1 MSKHSKKNNLSG
13 FTLIEMAV
21 VLTILALSAAG
32 GLTILSKAI
41 RAQKTDDTNDKMEHI
56 MSAIE
61 AYVTEYGHL
70 PCPTSSADGL
80 GEEESG
86 FGIGT
91 ATNNCSSIPG
101 GFKSAANNVVRG
113 FVPVYT
119 LKLSPDYFY
128 DGWNRRFSYIVD
140 EDLTS
145 SAGFD
150 ANTGSIDIQNSA
162 GVTLTGGELAAVLLI
177 SHGERGHGAHRL
189 KGANPTQI
197 DDGLTPPNYEEAN
210 GNENS
215 AFDTLFRD
223 VPHRNIDGGTD
234 ETDEPFDDYLMY
246 RTQWQLDPPPPLP

>member
-1 MSKHSKKNNLSG
+1 MSKRNKRNRSAG

-32 GLTILSKAI
+32 GMTILSKAI
-41 RAQKTDDTNDKMEHI
+41 RAQKTDDTYDKMEYI

-61 AYVTEYGHL
+61 EYVTENGHL
-70 PCPTSSADGL
+70 PCPTSTQDGL

-86 FGIGT
+86 FGIGSG
-91 ATNNCSSIPG
+91 TNNCSAIPG
-101 GFKSAANNVVRG
+101 GFSGVGNIVRG

-119 LKLSPDYFY
+119 LKISPDYLY

-145 SAGFD
+145 AAGFSTD
-150 ANTGSIDIQNSA
+150 TGSIAVMNEADI
-162 GVTLTGGELAAVLLI
+162 VLTGGELAAVLII

-189 KGANPTQI
+189 KGSNPTQI
-197 DDGLTPPNYEEAN
+197 DDGLTPPNYEEEN

-215 AFDTLFRD
+215 LFDTTFRD

-234 ETDEPFDDYLMY
+234 ETDEPFDDYLIY
-246 RTQWQLDPPPPLP
+246 RTQWQLDPAPPLP